1 MILFPEFLKK
11 YTTIPNKFIDDFFE
25 MFENTKNFNN
35 NFFISI
41 DKICFWLS
49 QTKGNIKRTLLDNF
63 SKNIDYTLKKIKVKI
78 GRGRL
83 SAANDIPTEEEDLR
97 AIKDI
102 SNEVK

>member
-1 MILFPEFLKK
+1 MLPIMILFGLIIL
-11 YTTIPNKFIDDFFE
+11 T
-25 MFENTKNFNN
+25 
-35 NFFISI
+35 
-41 DKICFWLS
+41 
-49 QTKGNIKRTLLDNF
+49 
-63 SKNIDYTLKKIKVKI
+63 I

>member
-1 MILFPEFLKK
+1 MIGIGL
-11 YTTIPNKFIDDFFE
+11 II
-25 MFENTKNFNN
+25 
-35 NFFISI
+35 
-41 DKICFWLS
+41 LS
-49 QTKGNIKRTLLDNF
+49 
-63 SKNIDYTLKKIKVKI
+63 I

>member
-1 MILFPEFLKK
+1 MLPIMIGIGL
-11 YTTIPNKFIDDFFE
+11 II
-25 MFENTKNFNN
+25 
-35 NFFISI
+35 
-41 DKICFWLS
+41 LS
-49 QTKGNIKRTLLDNF
+49 
-63 SKNIDYTLKKIKVKI
+63 I

>member
-1 MILFPEFLKK
+1 VSEQISPRVGLAMLPIMI
-11 YTTIPNKFIDDFFE
+11 FFGLIVL
-25 MFENTKNFNN
+25 T
-35 NFFISI
+35 
-41 DKICFWLS
+41 
-49 QTKGNIKRTLLDNF
+49 
-63 SKNIDYTLKKIKVKI
+63 V